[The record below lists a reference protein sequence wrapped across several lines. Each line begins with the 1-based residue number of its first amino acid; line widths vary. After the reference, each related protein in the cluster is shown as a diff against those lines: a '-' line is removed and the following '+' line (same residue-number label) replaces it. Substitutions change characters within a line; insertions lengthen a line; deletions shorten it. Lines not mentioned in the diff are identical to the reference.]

1 MTTTSPLRRQP
12 VSLTRFAWLSI
23 AAALITLTLKMVAYA
38 LTGSVG
44 LLSDAL
50 ESLVNLAAAIMALA
64 MLHVAAQPP
73 DDEHAYGHSKAEYF
87 SSALEGLLILIAA
100 AGIAW
105 TAFPRLFDPHP
116 IDDVGLGMA
125 ISVGASLVN
134 LAVARVLMRAGREHH
149 SITLEADAHHLM
161 TDVWTSAGVLA
172 AVALV
177 AVTGWFILDPVIALL
192 VAANIVWTGIHLMY
206 RSVTGL
212 MDTALPPEELAA
224 IRHILDRYTEQ
235 GACYSDLRTRQSGAS
250 KFITVHVQVPGDWTV
265 QRGHDLLDA
274 LENEIGLA
282 LPNTHILTHLEPRA

>member
-149 SITLEADAHHLM
+149 SITLEAGAHHLM

-177 AVTGWFILDPVIALL
+177 ALTGWFILDPVIALL

-212 MDTALPPEELAA
+212 MDTALPRRSWRRSGTFWTVTRNKGLA
-224 IRHILDRYTEQ
+224 IRICAHASPGPANSSPYMCRCPAT
-235 GACYSDLRTRQSGAS
+235 GPCNAAMTCWTRLRTRSGWRCPTPTS
-250 KFITVHVQVPGDWTV
+250 
-265 QRGHDLLDA
+265 
-274 LENEIGLA
+274 
-282 LPNTHILTHLEPRA
+282 